1 LSALSSVRSRDLRE
15 HLQVLVDAGEPGA
28 HRVHGGVGRTDR
40 APALGDR
47 DEPVQLACP
56 VQPWLQAIVAGSRPA
71 SVAACA
77 TTRAAVS
84 NSASGPI
91 VRESLAANT
100 NDGPVRV
107 ADDTYLF
114 EDRRVSVTDQLQKLL
129 DHQSITSLPHVY
141 CDAVIRKDYESLA
154 NLFTED
160 GEFVVPAAAFLGEDE
175 ASKGGEDRRYKGRE
189 ALLAM
194 YEDSIGGGIIP
205 LPSVSDIVYEVNG
218 DVAVGR
224 CVSTIRYAN
233 NKAAHFLAFYDDAY
247 ARTAEGWKFTR
258 RVVRMMSFDLTEEGA

>member
-1 LSALSSVRSRDLRE
+1 
-15 HLQVLVDAGEPGA
+15 
-28 HRVHGGVGRTDR
+28 
-40 APALGDR
+40 
-47 DEPVQLACP
+47 
-56 VQPWLQAIVAGSRPA
+56 VAGSRPA

-114 EDRRVSVTDQLQKLL
+114 EDRRVS
-129 DHQSITSLPHVY
+129 
-141 CDAVIRKDYESLA
+141 
-154 NLFTED
+154 
-160 GEFVVPAAAFLGEDE
+160 
-175 ASKGGEDRRYKGRE
+175 
-189 ALLAM
+189 
-194 YEDSIGGGIIP
+194 
-205 LPSVSDIVYEVNG
+205 
-218 DVAVGR
+218 AVGR
-224 CVSTIRYAN
+224 CVSTVRYAN

>member
-1 LSALSSVRSRDLRE
+1 
-15 HLQVLVDAGEPGA
+15 
-28 HRVHGGVGRTDR
+28 
-40 APALGDR
+40 
-47 DEPVQLACP
+47 
-56 VQPWLQAIVAGSRPA
+56 
-71 SVAACA
+71 
-77 TTRAAVS
+77 
-84 NSASGPI
+84 
-91 VRESLAANT
+91 
-100 NDGPVRV
+100 
-107 ADDTYLF
+107 
-114 EDRRVSVTDQLQKLL
+114 VTDQLQKLL

-224 CVSTIRYAN
+224 CVSTVRYAN

-258 RVVRMMSFDLTEEGA
+258 RVVRMMSFDLTHRGRTRLAIRNCMGDSATRADLQISRTGDGELLITSRQDGMIRMLVPDGSPATR

>member
-1 LSALSSVRSRDLRE
+1 V
-15 HLQVLVDAGEPGA
+15 
-28 HRVHGGVGRTDR
+28 GVG
-40 APALGDR
+40 
-47 DEPVQLACP
+47 
-56 VQPWLQAIVAGSRPA
+56 
-71 SVAACA
+71 
-77 TTRAAVS
+77 VS
-84 NSASGPI
+84 
-91 VRESLAANT
+91 AANT

-107 ADDTYLF
+107 AGDTYLF

-129 DHQSITSLPHVY
+129 DHQSITSLPHIY

-160 GEFVVPAAAFLGEDE
+160 GEFVVPAAAFVGEDE

-189 ALLAM
+189 TLLAM
-194 YEDSIGGGIIP
+194 YEDAIGGGIIP
-205 LPSVSDIVYEVNG
+205 LPSVSDIVCEVNG

-233 NKAAHFLAFYDDAY
+233 NKAAYFLAFYDDAY

>member
-1 LSALSSVRSRDLRE
+1 LAPSDCGGITPGLGRGLRDNARGRLEFRVR
-15 HLQVLVDAGEPGA
+15 A
-28 HRVHGGVGRTDR
+28 DR
-40 APALGDR
+40 AGILVVVG
-47 DEPVQLACP
+47 
-56 VQPWLQAIVAGSRPA
+56 
-71 SVAACA
+71 
-77 TTRAAVS
+77 VS
-84 NSASGPI
+84 
-91 VRESLAANT
+91 AANT